1 MPENTIVT
9 QNFTYKVPN
18 SKFSSSDSD
27 GNEVTASYTGP
38 DKGWVFVDLDGDKK
52 GKLNRS
58 PGIKYEADEGDDIP
72 IPSGTRKVE
81 VTVADDPLILALL
94 VGQSS
99 VTISGQSQ
107 ITEDLPDGTQW
118 TENSKLEI
126 LEAYDIATL
135 EYDIDAE
142 SWSVGYQAASTSW
155 DTVIAVR
162 NQMLVATD
170 SKISPDMPDSVKA
183 PWVAVRTKLR
193 DLPATFKKGESDE
206 IDPWKVNYPQLPD
219 TVSE

>member
-18 SKFSSSDSD
+18 NLYSSSDSD

-38 DKGWVFVDLDGDKK
+38 DKGWVFVDLDGDQK
-52 GKLNRS
+52 GKLNRA
-58 PGIKYEADEGDDIP
+58 PGVKHEADDGEDIP
-72 IPSGTRKVE
+72 VPTGTKRVE
-81 VTVADDPLILALL
+81 VTFADDPLILAVL
-94 VGQSS
+94 VGGPA

-107 ITEDLPDGTQW
+107 ITEDLPDGSQW
-118 TENSKLEI
+118 SENAKLEI
-126 LEAYDIATL
+126 TEAYDINSL

-142 SWSVGYQAASTSW
+142 TWSIDYHPQPCTW

-162 NQMLVATD
+162 NTMLLSTD
-170 SKISPDMPDSVKA
+170 SKISPDMPESVKA
-183 PWVAVRTKLR
+183 PWVEFRQKLR
-193 DLPATFKKGESDE
+193 DLPSTFKKGESDE
-206 IDPWKVNYPQLPD
+206 IEPWKVVYPTTPD